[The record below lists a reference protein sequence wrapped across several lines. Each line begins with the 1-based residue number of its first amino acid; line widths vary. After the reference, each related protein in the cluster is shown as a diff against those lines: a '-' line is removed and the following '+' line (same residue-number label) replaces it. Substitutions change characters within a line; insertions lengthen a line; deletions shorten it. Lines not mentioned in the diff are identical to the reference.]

1 MDSLYFKIIRSNKI
15 DKFFS
20 QTAKT
25 DVFSRFMNCLNSEN
39 LQTFDNTYYGYV
51 QEPKL

>member
-1 MDSLYFKIIRSNKI
+1 MDSLYFKLIRSNKI

-25 DVFSRFMNCLNSEN
+25 AVFLRLMNCLNSEN
-39 LQTFDNTYYGYV
+39 LQTFDNTYNGYT
-51 QEPKL
+51 QEPTL